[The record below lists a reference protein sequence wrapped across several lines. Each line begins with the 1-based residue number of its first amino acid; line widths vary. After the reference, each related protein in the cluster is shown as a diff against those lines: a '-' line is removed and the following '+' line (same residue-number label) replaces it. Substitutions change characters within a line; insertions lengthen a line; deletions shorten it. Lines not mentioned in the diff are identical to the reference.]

1 MKQKQ
6 HKSQQHNKHV
16 PMRMCAVSREKL
28 PKSELVRFVK
38 TEEGIVL
45 DETGRLKGR
54 GLNMK
59 PEIEV
64 LELALKKKVFSRN
77 LGKELTESELERIK
91 EQLLNRAGGKKV
103 IRVTSNQLDNLK
115 KGKGE

>member
-1 MKQKQ
+1 MKEKKAKKQ
-6 HKSQQHNKHV
+6 LHNKHV

-45 DETGRLKGR
+45 DETGKLKGR

-59 PEIEV
+59 PDIEI

-77 LGKELTESELERIK
+77 FGKELSENELGRIR
-91 EQLLNRAGGKKV
+91 EQILSRADGKKV
-103 IRVTSNQLDNLK
+103 IRVTSDELNKLK
-115 KGKGE
+115 EKKSE